1 MPYSNISA
9 EITPTQ
15 YDALVTKLNEVK
27 ALLTFLINLTPEERQ
42 ALPKMGE
49 SKQPFVT
56 KALQYAQSFPQIAP
70 PFINLAELGKDRG
83 LALTLTQF
91 LQLVRPWVQAIED
104 TEMAVGSEAYVA
116 ALAIYNSAGQAAK
129 ANVPGA
135 AAIYADLKTHF
146 EQSNAPATPPAPAAP
161 VNPTP

>member
-1 MPYSNISA
+1 MPYENISA
-9 EITPTQ
+9 EITQAQ
-15 YDALVTKLNEVK
+15 YDAMVVKLNELK
-27 ALLTFLINLTPEERQ
+27 ALLTFLVNLTPEERQ

-70 PFINLAELGKDRG
+70 PFINLAELTKDRG
-83 LALTLTQF
+83 LALTLIQF
-91 LQLVRPWVQAIED
+91 IQLVKPWLQAIED

-135 AAIYADLKTHF
+135 SAIYADLKTHF
-146 EQSNAPATPPAPAAP
+146 EQSSTPPPA
-161 VNPTP
+161 NPPA

>member
-1 MPYSNISA
+1 MPYSNISQ
-9 EITPTQ
+9 EITPAQ
-15 YDALVTKLNEVK
+15 YDTLVTKLTEVK

-70 PFINLAELGKDRG
+70 PFISLPELTKDRS
-83 LALTLTQF
+83 LALTLRQF
-91 LQLVRPWVQAIED
+91 IQLVQPWVQAIED

-135 AAIYADLKTHF
+135 AAIYADLKSHF
-146 EQSNAPATPPAPAAP
+146 EQESAPVTPPPAP
-161 VNPTP
+161 NP

>member
-1 MPYSNISA
+1 MPYSNISQ
-9 EITPTQ
+9 EITPAQ
-15 YDALVTKLNEVK
+15 YDTLVTKLNEVK

-42 ALPKMGE
+42 SLPKMGE

-70 PFINLAELGKDRG
+70 PFINLTELAKDRG
-83 LALTLTQF
+83 LALTLQQF
-91 LQLVRPWVQAIED
+91 TQLVRPWLQAIED
-104 TEMAVGSEAYVA
+104 TELAVGSEAYVA
-116 ALAIYNSAGQAAK
+116 ALAIYQSAGQAAK

-146 EQSNAPATPPAPAAP
+146 EQDNTPAAPPAPPAP
-161 VNPTP
+161 NP